1 MQLTLSKAAIYVA
14 SGWRLFHIRS
24 SQVIRHQLQVYLG
37 PACAPRRSPPH
48 LTRQHVGRP
57 LRLHHGIAKLPLA
70 RPTRFGSLMDRAL
83 AGHAAP
89 FAAYWT
95 GPHRFADEF
104 WVLSH
109 HEVAVHDLLPMY
121 DTNGRPITYFW
132 GNTKVP
138 YPGKWAPEPAKFPRA
153 WLTAGAFLDGGGY
166 LKGLRCSQP
175 SLRLLQYEAACGRA
189 TLQRPAARGLH
200 CACWASPWRPSAR
213 TSQGR
218 CGTSCW
224 TLTTGRGKAAD
235 CRPGRPVGVRA
246 TRNGD
251 RAGDGGKSSRRPA
264 GVAGDCALRVGFA
277 RPCPA

>member
-1 MQLTLSKAAIYVA
+1 
-14 SGWRLFHIRS
+14 
-24 SQVIRHQLQVYLG
+24 
-37 PACAPRRSPPH
+37 
-48 LTRQHVGRP
+48 
-57 LRLHHGIAKLPLA
+57 
-70 RPTRFGSLMDRAL
+70 MDRAL

-138 YPGKWAPEPAKFPRA
+138 YPGKWAREPAKFPRA

-200 CACWASPWRPSAR
+200 CAWLGLAVATFRAR
-213 TSQGR
+213 DGAREVREFLLDIGNRTRKG
-218 CGTSCW
+218 CG
-224 TLTTGRGKAAD
+224 LPAAA
-235 CRPGRPVGVRA
+235 V
-246 TRNGD
+246 
-251 RAGDGGKSSRRPA
+251 
-264 GVAGDCALRVGFA
+264 L
-277 RPCPA
+277 